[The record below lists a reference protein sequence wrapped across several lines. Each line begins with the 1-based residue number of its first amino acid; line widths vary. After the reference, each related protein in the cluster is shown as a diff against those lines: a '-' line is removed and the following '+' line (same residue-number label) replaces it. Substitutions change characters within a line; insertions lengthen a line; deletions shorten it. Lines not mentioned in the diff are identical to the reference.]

1 MSSPRRTRIDIYVDK
16 LNRQQ
21 GWLVAGALR
30 FRVSLGRAGIT
41 RNKRE
46 GDGATPAGC
55 WRLAQA
61 FFRRDGLR
69 FGASAIPARPIRKHD
84 GWCDDVRSSRYN
96 RAVSLPC
103 TASHEEMWRQDHLY
117 DLVIETDWNRRP
129 AIRGRGSAIFVHLR
143 RPDGGPTAGCVAL
156 SPRDMRL
163 LWPRLTL
170 HTRLVVH

>member
-1 MSSPRRTRIDIYVDK
+1 MSSPRLTRIDIYVDK

-129 AIRGRGSAIFVHLR
+129 AIRAAAARFSSICGVLTV
-143 RPDGGPTAGCVAL
+143 GPPPVAL
-156 SPRDMRL
+156 RFRRVTCVFSGQG
-163 LWPRLTL
+163 
-170 HTRLVVH
+170 